1 MPESSNSHNV
11 RLMSTIVG
19 ILACTIREM
28 PENAYLVEKI
38 VFDEKV
44 DLVKFLKHNSNLL
57 RYRTCVLLRILGR
70 FSCAS
75 LQTKWSSAMRET
87 LEALVYDSDEQVRN
101 VRKTKRSSQ
110 RNLNWVELMTKFC
123 FSSYLQSSQGSRV
136 GFDGVQ
142 KSLLLHT
149 SWRWRLI
156 AMWRSIEISLQIEH
170 CLWYV
175 CDFSCNFQ
183 FNKNL
188 LSSSH
193 FCSAVTNFRKK
204 AGDKLV

>member
-1 MPESSNSHNV
+1 
-11 RLMSTIVG
+11 MSTIVG

-101 VRKTKRSSQ
+101 EAESVLMEF
-110 RNLNWVELMTKFC
+110 RNLSFYIPVE
-123 FSSYLQSSQGSRV
+123 
-136 GFDGVQ
+136 DD
-142 KSLLLHT
+142 
-149 SWRWRLI
+149 
-156 AMWRSIEISLQIEH
+156 A
-170 CLWYV
+170 
-175 CDFSCNFQ
+175 
-183 FNKNL
+183 
-188 LSSSH
+188 
-193 FCSAVTNFRKK
+193 
-204 AGDKLV
+204 